1 LWYLNIVIARRSSM
15 PSLFNVSVAA
25 SLALHAATILA
36 RGGPPLQARE
46 ISGTLGESEAHLSK
60 VLRRMARAGLVSA
73 KRGPGGGFELAR
85 PADTI
90 TLKEI
95 YEAIEGPIDPLIC
108 PFGVRACN
116 GGKCSVGGEFKE
128 AGVKLVE
135 FMAAARLSDYDGSF
149 CTEVSE
155 NARRKFSRS

>member
-1 LWYLNIVIARRSSM
+1 M

-25 SLALHAATILA
+25 SLGLHAAAILA
-36 RGGPPLQARE
+36 RGGPPMQTRE

-60 VLRRMARAGLVSA
+60 VLQRMVRAGLVRA

-85 PADTI
+85 PAESI
-90 TLKEI
+90 TLKEV

-108 PFGVRACN
+108 PFGVRACD
-116 GGKCSVGGEFKE
+116 GGKCSIGGEFKE

-149 CTEVSE
+149 CTEVNG
-155 NARRKFSRS
+155 NARRQSGTSTDGRRGRGRTP